1 MESVAL
7 DRLDRRLVHALKVDG
22 RASFAR
28 IGAVLGVS
36 DQTVAR
42 RYARLRSSGGLRVV
56 GVPEWYGMEQWFFR
70 LRSTP
75 DAAAP
80 IADALARRTDTYWV
94 HLVSGGSE
102 VLCSTRPDT
111 RASRDALLLG
121 KLPRTPRITD
131 FTAYQLLRGYEPD
144 PTLFVHR
151 LGDGL
156 DPAEVDALR
165 QPAPTE
171 PPPTSPDDADRAILA
186 VLGRDGRAGHAELAR
201 AAGCSEST
209 ARRRLDTLRSTGQV
223 RFDIDLVNNL
233 IDVDTTAMLFL
244 SVLPSELFAAAEQLI
259 RQAPVNFAAAV
270 TGPNNLIASVSCPSA
285 RALFEY
291 LGGPIGRLPGV
302 TGYETAPSVRVL
314 KRHGQLDAD
323 PRR

>member
-1 MESVAL
+1 MESVVI

-56 GVPEWYGMEQWFFR
+56 GVPEWCGMEQWFFR

-75 DAAAP
+75 DAAGP
-80 IADALARRTDTYWV
+80 IAEALARRTDTYWV

-144 PTLFVHR
+144 PALFVHR

-156 DPAEVDALR
+156 EPDEVDALR
-165 QPAPTE
+165 QPATTE
-171 PPPTSPDDADRAILA
+171 PPPTPPDAADRAILA
-186 VLGRDGRAGHAELAR
+186 VLGRAGHGDLAR

-223 RFDIDLVNNL
+223 RFDLDLVNDL
-233 IDVDTTAMLFL
+233 VDIDTTAMVFL

-259 RQAPVNFAAAV
+259 RHPPVNFAAAV
-270 TGPNNLIASVSCPSA
+270 TGPVNLIASISCADA
-285 RALFEY
+285 RALYEY
-291 LGGPIGRLPGV
+291 LGGPIGRLPGI

-314 KRHGQLDAD
+314 KRHGQLD
-323 PRR
+323 